1 MGPADMTYVLPLRR
15 PRPAEDAG
23 FSAYVQWLATRL
35 PTIVV
40 DGSDPEVFSA
50 HRVWFGPSVTHVPV
64 DPDLAAG
71 NGKVSGV
78 LTGLR
83 LAANDKLL
91 IADDDVRYDDA
102 GLLRMSELLERS
114 EVVRPQNY
122 FSPLPWHAR
131 WDSARSL
138 VNRAFGADY
147 PGTLGVRRRWLLDTG
162 GYDGDCLFENLELI
176 RTIEAAGGR
185 VADATGFYV
194 RRLPPSTRHFW
205 SQRTRQAYD
214 SFAQPARLVAELA
227 LAPAITV
234 AAIRQPRA
242 LLGLAGAAVVVAEVG
257 RRRDGGTA
265 VFPASAPWFAPLWVA
280 ERAVCSWL
288 AVWHRAR
295 RGGMPYGGTV
305 LKKAANPERELRRRL
320 ASGVSAPAPVGTV
333 LA

>member
-1 MGPADMTYVLPLRR
+1 MTYVLPLRR
-15 PRPAEDAG
+15 PRPADDDELR
-23 FSAYVQWLATRL
+23 AYLQWLSTRL
-35 PTIVV
+35 PTVVV
-40 DGSDPEVFSA
+40 DGSDPDVFSA
-50 HRVWFGPSVTHVPV
+50 HHVWFGSSVTHVPV
-64 DPDLAAG
+64 DPDLTAG
-71 NGKVSGV
+71 NGKVNGV

-83 LAANDKLL
+83 VAATDKVL

-102 GLLRMSELLERS
+102 GLLRMSELLDQS

-138 VNRAFGADY
+138 INRAFGADY

-176 RTIEAAGGR
+176 RTMRAAGGW
-185 VADATGFYV
+185 VANATGFYV
-194 RRLPPSTRHFW
+194 RRLPPTARHFW

-214 SFAQPARLVAELA
+214 SFAQPARLAAELA
-227 LAPAITV
+227 LTPAIAL
-234 AAIRQPRA
+234 AAARRPRA
-242 LLGLAGAAVVVAEVG
+242 LLPLAGVAVAVAEAG
-257 RRRDGGTA
+257 RRRAGGAA
-265 VFPASAPWFAPLWVA
+265 VFPATASWFAPLWVA

-288 AVWHRAR
+288 ALWHRAH

-305 LKKAANPERELRRRL
+305 LRTAANPERELRRRL
-320 ASGVSAPAPVGTV
+320 ASRVSAPAPLGTV

>member
-1 MGPADMTYVLPLRR
+1 MGPEDMTYVLPLRR
-15 PRPAEDAG
+15 SRPVDEADLG
-23 FSAYVQWLATRL
+23 AYVQWLSTRL

-40 DGSDPEVFSA
+40 DGSSPEVFSA
-50 HRVWFGPSVTHVPV
+50 HSVRFGSSVTHVPV
-64 DPDLAAG
+64 DPGLAAA

-83 LAANDKLL
+83 LAATDKLL
-91 IADDDVRYDDA
+91 IADDDVRYDDD

-147 PGTLGVRRRWLLDTG
+147 PGTLGVRRRWLIDTG

-176 RTIEAAGGR
+176 RTVEAAGGR
-185 VADATGFYV
+185 VDDATGFYV
-194 RRLPPSTRHFW
+194 RRLPPTTRHFW

-227 LAPAITV
+227 LAPAIL
-234 AAIRQPRA
+234 AAARRPRA
-242 LLGLAGAAVVVAEVG
+242 LLTLAGATVALAEAG

-265 VFPASAPWFAPLWVA
+265 VFPATAPWFAPLWVA

-288 AVWHRAR
+288 ALWHRAR

-305 LKKAANPERELRRRL
+305 LRKAANPERKLRRRM
-320 ASGVSAPAPVGTV
+320 ASRVSAPSPLGTV

>member
-1 MGPADMTYVLPLRR
+1 MTYVLPLRR
-15 PRPAEDAG
+15 PRPADEADLG
-23 FSAYVQWLATRL
+23 AYVQWLSTRL

-40 DGSDPEVFSA
+40 DGSGPDVFSA
-50 HRVWFGPSVTHVPV
+50 HRVRFGSSVTHVPV

-71 NGKVSGV
+71 NGKVIGV

-83 LAANDKLL
+83 LSATDKLL
-91 IADDDVRYDDA
+91 IADDDVRYDEA

-122 FSPLPWHAR
+122 FRPLPWHAH

-138 VNRAFGADY
+138 INRAFGADY

-185 VADATGFYV
+185 VDDATGFYV
-194 RRLPPSTRHFW
+194 RRLPPTTRHFW

-214 SFAQPARLVAELA
+214 SFAQPGRLAAELA
-227 LAPAITV
+227 LAPAIAL
-234 AAIRQPRA
+234 AAARRPRA
-242 LLGLAGAAVVVAEVG
+242 LLALAGVTVAVAEAG

-265 VFPASAPWFAPLWVA
+265 VFPATAPWFAPLWVA

-288 AVWHRAR
+288 ALWHRTR

-305 LKKAANPERELRRRL
+305 LRKAANPERELRRRI
-320 ASGVSAPAPVGTV
+320 ASRVSAPSPMGTV